1 MEREQTGLISSQ
13 SLVIAQAITR
23 LFAFPARERLAQS
36 RERDEPGAV
45 RFVRDYVFG
54 RRGKGR
60 DSLGENAAHAMRASL
75 GLCPPNR
82 DVDSQITRTVEAVKS
97 LCKELQ
103 LPLPQ
108 TPLEAWVASSFKQS
122 GNLGVA
128 FEALVQ
134 LSGVG
139 PKAASAFLRDTLVL
153 DEQDESVPWVERH
166 LLVPIDRAH
175 RLFLEHL
182 LPEHAPAGTPDWV
195 LSGKMAKL
203 ARHAQVSA
211 AKLSLTLTEYARTHG
226 HVSGAFSVQLDRFA
240 DESYSEASRMPSSVN
255 VGK

>member
-1 MEREQTGLISSQ
+1 M
-13 SLVIAQAITR
+13 
-23 LFAFPARERLAQS
+23 
-36 RERDEPGAV
+36 
-45 RFVRDYVFG
+45 
-54 RRGKGR
+54 
-60 DSLGENAAHAMRASL
+60 GENAANAMRATL
-75 GLCPPNR
+75 GLRPPASS
-82 DVDSQITRTVEAVKS
+82 VDLQITRTVEAVS
-97 LCKELQ
+97 ALCKELR
-103 LPLPQ
+103 LPMPQ
-108 TPLEAWVASSFKQS
+108 TPLEAWVVSMFKHT
-122 GNLGVA
+122 GNLA
-128 FEALVQ
+128 APFETLVQ

-153 DEQDESVPWVERH
+153 EDRDDEVPWVERH

-211 AKLSLTLTEYARTHG
+211 AKLSLSLTEYARTHG
-226 HVSGAFSVQLDRFA
+226 YVSGAFSDQLDRFA
-240 DESYSEASRMPSSVN
+240 DEGYSDASRMPSSVN